1 MMTKTKVLIVDDH
14 RVVIEGIKSALSVSP
29 DLEVIGE
36 ALNGHQAIKKSK
48 SLKPD
53 IVIMDISMPDLNGI
67 DATLQIKKLDPRIK
81 IIIFSMYSNREYV
94 IDLFKAGISSYVLK
108 KDPMS
113 DLVSAIKAV
122 ERGGTYFTTI
132 SSEILLNYVKE
143 LDDSNN
149 NNINNTNGFESLSLR
164 EREVFQLLSEGK
176 PIKGIAETLGIS
188 RKTVETHKYNIMEK
202 LHAKNITDLTKL
214 AIKKGIIQL

>member
-1 MMTKTKVLIVDDH
+1 MRYDDEDKVLIVDDH

-81 IIIFSMYSNREYV
+81 IIIF
-94 IDLFKAGISSYVLK
+94 FH
-108 KDPMS
+108 
-113 DLVSAIKAV
+113 
-122 ERGGTYFTTI
+122 
-132 SSEILLNYVKE
+132 
-143 LDDSNN
+143 
-149 NNINNTNGFESLSLR
+149 
-164 EREVFQLLSEGK
+164 VFQ
-176 PIKGIAETLGIS
+176 PRI
-188 RKTVETHKYNIMEK
+188 R
-202 LHAKNITDLTKL
+202 D
-214 AIKKGIIQL
+214 

>member
-1 MMTKTKVLIVDDH
+1 MTKTKVLIVDDH

-36 ALNGHQAIKKSK
+36 ALNGHQAIKKAK

-67 DATLQIKKLDPRIK
+67 DATLQIKKLDPHIK

-143 LDDSNN
+143 LDESN
-149 NNINNTNGFESLSLR
+149 NNTNGFESLSLR

-176 PIKGIAETLGIS
+176 SIKKIAETLGIS

-202 LHAKNITDLTKL
+202 LHTKNIIDLTKL

>member
-1 MMTKTKVLIVDDH
+1 MTKTKVLIVDDH

-36 ALNGHQAIKKSK
+36 ALNGHQAIKKAK

-53 IVIMDISMPDLNGI
+53 IIIMDISMPDLNGI
-67 DATLQIKKLDPRIK
+67 DATLQIKKMDPHIK

-149 NNINNTNGFESLSLR
+149 INNTNGFESLSLR

-176 PIKGIAETLGIS
+176 SIKGIAETLGIS

>member
-1 MMTKTKVLIVDDH
+1 MTKTRVLIVDDH

-36 ALNGHQAIKKSK
+36 ALNGHQAIKKAK

-67 DATLQIKKLDPRIK
+67 DATLQIKKMDPHIK

-113 DLVSAIKAV
+113 DLISAIKAV

-143 LDDSNN
+143 LDNSN

-176 PIKGIAETLGIS
+176 SIKEIAETLGIS

-202 LHAKNITDLTKL
+202 LHAKNITDFTKL

>member
-1 MMTKTKVLIVDDH
+1 MTKTKVLIVDDH

-36 ALNGHQAIKKSK
+36 ALNGHQAIKKAK

-81 IIIFSMYSNREYV
+81 IVIFSMYSNREYV

-108 KDPMS
+108 IDPMS
-113 DLVSAIKAV
+113 DLINAVKAV
-122 ERGGTYFTTI
+122 GRGGTYFTTI

-143 LDDSNN
+143 LDDNKSNN
-149 NNINNTNGFESLSLR
+149 NIG
-164 EREVFQLLSEGK
+164 
-176 PIKGIAETLGIS
+176 
-188 RKTVETHKYNIMEK
+188 
-202 LHAKNITDLTKL
+202 
-214 AIKKGIIQL
+214 

>member
-1 MMTKTKVLIVDDH
+1 MTKTRVLIVDDH

-36 ALNGHQAIKKSK
+36 ALNGHQAIKKAK

-67 DATLQIKKLDPRIK
+67 DATLQIKKMDPHIK

-149 NNINNTNGFESLSLR
+149 INNTNGFESLSLR

-176 PIKGIAETLGIS
+176 SIKGIAETLGIS

>member
-1 MMTKTKVLIVDDH
+1 LTKTKVLIVDDH
-14 RVVIEGIKSALSVSP
+14 RVVIEGVKSALSVSP

-36 ALNGHQAIKKSK
+36 ALNGHQAIKKVK

-67 DATLQIKKLDPRIK
+67 DATLQIKKMDPHIK

-143 LDDSNN
+143 LDDSKN
-149 NNINNTNGFESLSLR
+149 NNIINGFESLSLR

-176 PIKGIAETLGIS
+176 SIREIAETLGIS

-202 LHAKNITDLTKL
+202 LHAKNITDLTRL
-214 AIKKGIIQL
+214 AIRKGIIQL

>member
-1 MMTKTKVLIVDDH
+1 MTKTKVLIVDDH
-14 RVVIEGIKSALSVSP
+14 RVVIEGIKSALSVYP
-29 DLEVIGE
+29 ELEVIGE
-36 ALNGHQAIKKSK
+36 ALNGHQAIKKAK

-67 DATLQIKKLDPRIK
+67 DATLQIKRLDPHIK

-94 IDLFKAGISSYVLK
+94 IELFKAGISSYVLK

-113 DLVSAIKAV
+113 DLVNAIKAV

-143 LDDSNN
+143 LDDNKN
-149 NNINNTNGFESLSLR
+149 NNIINGFESLSLR
-164 EREVFQLLSEGK
+164 EREVFQSLAEGK
-176 PIKGIAETLGIS
+176 SIKEVAETLGIS

-202 LHAKNITDLTKL
+202 LHAQNITDLTKL

>member
-1 MMTKTKVLIVDDH
+1 MTKTKVLIVDDH
-14 RVVIEGIKSALSVSP
+14 RVVIEGVKSALSVSP

-36 ALNGHQAIKKSK
+36 ALNGHQAIKKVK

-67 DATLQIKKLDPRIK
+67 DATLQIKKMDPHIK

-143 LDDSNN
+143 LDDSKN
-149 NNINNTNGFESLSLR
+149 NNIINGFESLSLR

-176 PIKGIAETLGIS
+176 SIREIAETLGIS

-202 LHAKNITDLTKL
+202 LHAKNITDLTRL
-214 AIKKGIIQL
+214 AIRKGIIQL

>member
-1 MMTKTKVLIVDDH
+1 MTKTKVLIVDDH

-36 ALNGHQAIKKSK
+36 ALNGHQAIKKAK

-149 NNINNTNGFESLSLR
+149 NINNANGFESLSLR

-176 PIKGIAETLGIS
+176 SIKEIAETLGIS

-202 LHAKNITDLTKL
+202 LHAKNITELTKL

>member
-1 MMTKTKVLIVDDH
+1 MTKTKVLIVDDH

-36 ALNGHQAIKKSK
+36 ALNGHQAIKKAK

-67 DATLQIKKLDPRIK
+67 DATLQIKKMDPHIK

-94 IDLFKAGISSYVLK
+94 VDLFKAGISSYVLK

-143 LDDSNN
+143 LDNSN

-176 PIKGIAETLGIS
+176 SIKEIAETLGIS

>member
-1 MMTKTKVLIVDDH
+1 MTKTRVLIVDDH

-36 ALNGHQAIKKSK
+36 ALNGHQAIKKAK

-67 DATLQIKKLDPRIK
+67 DATLQIKKMDPHIK

-113 DLVSAIKAV
+113 DLISAIKAV

-143 LDDSNN
+143 LDNSN

-176 PIKGIAETLGIS
+176 SIKEIAETLGIS

>member
-36 ALNGHQAIKKSK
+36 ALNGHQAIKKAK

-67 DATLQIKKLDPRIK
+67 DATLQIKKLDPHIK

-149 NNINNTNGFESLSLR
+149 NINNANGFESLSLR

-176 PIKGIAETLGIS
+176 SIKEIAETLGIS

-202 LHAKNITDLTKL
+202 LHAKNITDITKL

>member
-1 MMTKTKVLIVDDH
+1 MKTKVLIVDDH

-29 DLEVIGE
+29 DLEVVGE
-36 ALNGHQAIKKSK
+36 ALNGHQAIKKAK

-67 DATLQIKKLDPRIK
+67 DATLQIKKMDPRIK

-94 IDLFKAGISSYVLK
+94 VDLFKAGISSYVLK

-113 DLVSAIKAV
+113 DLVNAIKAV
-122 ERGGTYFTTI
+122 ERGGTYFSTI
-132 SSEILLNYVKE
+132 SSEILLNYVRE
-143 LDDSNN
+143 LDENKN
-149 NNINNTNGFESLSLR
+149 NNINNINGFDSLSLR
-164 EREVFQLLSEGK
+164 EREVFQLLAEGK
-176 PIKGIAETLGIS
+176 FIKGIAETLGIS

-202 LHAKNITDLTKL
+202 LHVQNITELTKL

>member
-1 MMTKTKVLIVDDH
+1 MTKTKVLIVDDH

-36 ALNGHQAIKKSK
+36 ALNGHQAIKKAK

-94 IDLFKAGISSYVLK
+94 VDLFKAGISSYVLK

-149 NNINNTNGFESLSLR
+149 NINNANGFESLSLR

-176 PIKGIAETLGIS
+176 SIKEIAETLGIS

-202 LHAKNITDLTKL
+202 LHAKNITELTKL

>member
-1 MMTKTKVLIVDDH
+1 MTKTKVLIVDDH

-36 ALNGHQAIKKSK
+36 ALNGHQAIKKAK

-67 DATLQIKKLDPRIK
+67 DATLQIKKMDPHIK

-149 NNINNTNGFESLSLR
+149 NINNTNGFESLSLR

-176 PIKGIAETLGIS
+176 SIKEIAETLGIS

>member
-1 MMTKTKVLIVDDH
+1 MTKTRVLIVDDH

-36 ALNGHQAIKKSK
+36 ALNGHQAIKKAK

-67 DATLQIKKLDPRIK
+67 DATLQIKKMDPHIK

-113 DLVSAIKAV
+113 DLISAIKAV

-143 LDDSNN
+143 LDNSN
-149 NNINNTNGFESLSLR
+149 NNINNTNGFASLSLR

-176 PIKGIAETLGIS
+176 SIKEIAETLGIS

-202 LHAKNITDLTKL
+202 LHAKNITDFTKL

>member
-1 MMTKTKVLIVDDH
+1 MTKTKILIVDDH

-36 ALNGHQAIKKSK
+36 ALNGHQAIKKVK

-53 IVIMDISMPDLNGI
+53 IVIMDISMPELNGI
-67 DATLQIKKLDPRIK
+67 DATLQIKKLDPQIK

-113 DLVSAIKAV
+113 ELVNAIKAV

-143 LDDSNN
+143 LDGD
-149 NNINNTNGFESLSLR
+149 NINEFESLSLR
-164 EREVFQLLSEGK
+164 EREVFQSLAEGK
-176 PIKGIAETLGIS
+176 SIKAVAEILGIS

-202 LHAKNITDLTKL
+202 LHAQNITDLTKL
-214 AIKKGIIQL
+214 AIKKGILQL

>member
-1 MMTKTKVLIVDDH
+1 MTKTKVLIVDDH

-36 ALNGHQAIKKSK
+36 ALNGHQAIKKAK

-67 DATLQIKKLDPRIK
+67 DATLQIKKMDPHIK

-143 LDDSNN
+143 LDDSKN
-149 NNINNTNGFESLSLR
+149 NNIINGFESLSLR

-176 PIKGIAETLGIS
+176 SIREIAETLGIS

-202 LHAKNITDLTKL
+202 LHAKNITDLTML

>member
-14 RVVIEGIKSALSVSP
+14 RVVIEGIKSALSVYP
-29 DLEVIGE
+29 ELEVIGE
-36 ALNGHQAIKKSK
+36 ALNGHQAIKKAK

-67 DATLQIKKLDPRIK
+67 DATLQIKRLDPHIK

-94 IDLFKAGISSYVLK
+94 IELFKAGISSYVLK

-113 DLVSAIKAV
+113 DLVNAIKAV

-143 LDDSNN
+143 LDDNKN
-149 NNINNTNGFESLSLR
+149 NNIINGFESLSLR
-164 EREVFQLLSEGK
+164 EREVFQSLAEGK
-176 PIKGIAETLGIS
+176 SIKEVAETLGIS

-202 LHAKNITDLTKL
+202 LHAQNITDLTKL

>member
-1 MMTKTKVLIVDDH
+1 MTKTKVLIVDDH

-36 ALNGHQAIKKSK
+36 ALNGHQAIKKAK

-67 DATLQIKKLDPRIK
+67 DATLQIKKMDPHIK

-143 LDDSNN
+143 LDDNKN
-149 NNINNTNGFESLSLR
+149 NNIINGFESLSLR

-176 PIKGIAETLGIS
+176 SIREIAETLGIS

-202 LHAKNITDLTKL
+202 LHAKNITDLTML

>member
-1 MMTKTKVLIVDDH
+1 MTKTKVLIVDDH

-143 LDDSNN
+143 LDNTN
-149 NNINNTNGFESLSLR
+149 NNINNSNGFESLSLR

>member
-1 MMTKTKVLIVDDH
+1 MKTKVLIVDDH

-29 DLEVIGE
+29 DLEVVGE
-36 ALNGHQAIKKSK
+36 ALNGHQAIKKAK

-67 DATLQIKKLDPRIK
+67 DATLQIKKMDPRIK

-113 DLVSAIKAV
+113 DLVNAIKAV
-122 ERGGTYFTTI
+122 ERGGTYFSTI
-132 SSEILLNYVKE
+132 SSEILLNYVRE
-143 LDDSNN
+143 LDETKN
-149 NNINNTNGFESLSLR
+149 NNINNINGFDSLSLR
-164 EREVFQLLSEGK
+164 EREVFQLLAEGK
-176 PIKGIAETLGIS
+176 FIKEIAETLGIS

-202 LHAKNITDLTKL
+202 LHAQNITELTKL

>member
-1 MMTKTKVLIVDDH
+1 MTKTKVLIVDDH

-143 LDDSNN
+143 LDEGNN
-149 NNINNTNGFESLSLR
+149 KINGFESLSLR

>member
-1 MMTKTKVLIVDDH
+1 MTKTKVLIVDDH

-36 ALNGHQAIKKSK
+36 ALNGHQAIKKAK

-94 IDLFKAGISSYVLK
+94 VDLFKAGISSYVLK

-149 NNINNTNGFESLSLR
+149 NINNANGFESLSLR

-176 PIKGIAETLGIS
+176 SIKEIAETLGIS

>member
-1 MMTKTKVLIVDDH
+1 
-14 RVVIEGIKSALSVSP
+14 
-29 DLEVIGE
+29 
-36 ALNGHQAIKKSK
+36 
-48 SLKPD
+48 
-53 IVIMDISMPDLNGI
+53 MPDLNGI

-149 NNINNTNGFESLSLR
+149 NINNTNGFESLSLR

-176 PIKGIAETLGIS
+176 SIKGIAETLGIS

-202 LHAKNITDLTKL
+202 LHTKNITDLTKL

>member
-1 MMTKTKVLIVDDH
+1 MGNLRLNHGLEEGCICCSSSHLAAKSFDKRLKMTKTKVLIVDDH

-29 DLEVIGE
+29 DVEVIGE
-36 ALNGHQAIKKSK
+36 ALNGHQAIKKAK

-122 ERGGTYFTTI
+122 EKGGTYFTTI

-143 LDDSNN
+143 LDNSKIIILMGLN
-149 NNINNTNGFESLSLR
+149 LSACER
-164 EREVFQLLSEGK
+164 ERFFNFCQKENLLGR
-176 PIKGIAETLGIS
+176 L
-188 RKTVETHKYNIMEK
+188 RK
-202 LHAKNITDLTKL
+202 LW
-214 AIKKGIIQL
+214 G

>member
-1 MMTKTKVLIVDDH
+1 MTKTKVLIVDDH

-36 ALNGHQAIKKSK
+36 ALNGHQAIKKAK

-67 DATLQIKKLDPRIK
+67 DATLQIKKLDPHIK

-143 LDDSNN
+143 LDESN
-149 NNINNTNGFESLSLR
+149 NNTNGFESLSLR

-176 PIKGIAETLGIS
+176 SIKEIAETLGIS

-202 LHAKNITDLTKL
+202 LHTKNIIDLTKL

>member
-1 MMTKTKVLIVDDH
+1 MTKTKVLIVDDH

-132 SSEILLNYVKE
+132 SSEILLNYVRE

-149 NNINNTNGFESLSLR
+149 NNINNINGFESLSLR

>member
-143 LDDSNN
+143 LDDSNKNNN
-149 NNINNTNGFESLSLR
+149 NNINGFESLSLR
-164 EREVFQLLSEGK
+164 EREVFQFLSEGK

>member
-1 MMTKTKVLIVDDH
+1 MTKTKVLIVDDH

-36 ALNGHQAIKKSK
+36 ALNGHQAIKKAK

-67 DATLQIKKLDPRIK
+67 DATLQIKKMDPHIK

-143 LDDSNN
+143 LDNSN

-176 PIKGIAETLGIS
+176 SIKEIAETLGIS

>member
-1 MMTKTKVLIVDDH
+1 MTKTKVLIVDDH

-36 ALNGHQAIKKSK
+36 ALNGHQAIKKAK

-53 IVIMDISMPDLNGI
+53 IIIMDISMPDLNGI
-67 DATLQIKKLDPRIK
+67 DATLQIKKMDPHIK

-113 DLVSAIKAV
+113 DLISAIKAV

-143 LDDSNN
+143 LDNSN

-176 PIKGIAETLGIS
+176 SIKEIAETLGIS